1 MQFKAVL
8 FKCQEVGSYSFI
20 HNFHV
25 VWGGK
30 KSICLLLFLLLPSV
44 IRWRLYSLVK
54 TVSFDFSNY
63 TNNIKQIDVFQ
74 ERNGAGGEK
83 KKKTSQNLCISSRA
97 MSDKAGFKDSPYPH
111 HSRGNYLIPAV
122 YWFHFCDVFF
132 SSSSPNLQSTLVVC
146 LFVFPDVPWT
156 LLDFKA
162 NAVNVEYF
170 QLEGDLLHPY
180 HITQGLGCSKL
191 GLSDTWL
198 WGMSVKMPMKQ
209 ERDS

>member
-74 ERNGAGGEK
+74 ERNGGGGKKRKKRPHRIFAFPAGPWVTK
-83 KKKTSQNLCISSRA
+83 PASRTA
-97 MSDKAGFKDSPYPH
+97 H
-111 HSRGNYLIPAV
+111 
-122 YWFHFCDVFF
+122 
-132 SSSSPNLQSTLVVC
+132 TL
-146 LFVFPDVPWT
+146 
-156 LLDFKA
+156 
-162 NAVNVEYF
+162 
-170 QLEGDLLHPY
+170 
-180 HITQGLGCSKL
+180 ITQGGIISFLLFTDFISVMFSSPPLVQISNPLLLFVC
-191 GLSDTWL
+191 LSSQMFPGHFL
-198 WGMSVKMPMKQ
+198 ILKQ
-209 ERDS
+209 MQ